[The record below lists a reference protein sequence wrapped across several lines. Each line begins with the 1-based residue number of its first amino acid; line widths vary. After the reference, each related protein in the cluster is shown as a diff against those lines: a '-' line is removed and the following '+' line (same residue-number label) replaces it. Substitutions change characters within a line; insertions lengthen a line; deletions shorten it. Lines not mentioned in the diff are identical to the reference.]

1 MKKKNGKR
9 KEEKNGKKYGLDI
22 LGLGRLRL
30 PNQGIEFF
38 PYPDFLILRF
48 IGRLANYTPPRDYH
62 IFFLYFEKKKKSTL
76 EKTNPSTWFFF
87 LRSIKKAQNQWNLLL
102 TPINKIFRQYFRY
115 YAYKFSNIN
124 VFSNSP
130 KPQILQYIIFF
141 ERIH

>member
-1 MKKKNGKR
+1 MKKKLENGKR
-9 KEEKNGKKYGLDI
+9 RKMGKNNGLDI

-48 IGRLANYTPPRDYH
+48 IGRLANYTPPRDYR
-62 IFFLYFEKKKKSTL
+62 IFFLYFEKNKSTL
-76 EKTNPSTWFFF
+76 EKTNPSTWGFFF
-87 LRSIKKAQNQWNLLL
+87 RSIKKAQNQWNLLL
-102 TPINKIFRQYFRY
+102 PPINKIFRQYFRY

-130 KPQILQYIIFF
+130 KPQILQCIIFF

>member
-48 IGRLANYTPPRDYH
+48 IGRLANYTPPRDYR
-62 IFFLYFEKKKKSTL
+62 IFFSYLEKNKSTL
-76 EKTNPSTWFFF
+76 EKNKSVYMFFF
-87 LRSIKKAQNQWNLLL
+87 
-102 TPINKIFRQYFRY
+102 F
-115 YAYKFSNIN
+115 
-124 VFSNSP
+124 
-130 KPQILQYIIFF
+130 
-141 ERIH
+141 